1 MKGDTTEVKAVH
13 APQGGVILQ
22 GLAPGDDSED
32 VDEQPRLRDGGMR
45 NQDGVTG
52 MKGGGEV

>member
-1 MKGDTTEVKAVH
+1 MRYS
-13 APQGGVILQ
+13 GGVILQ
-22 GLAPGDDSED
+22 GLASGDDSED
-32 VDEQPRLRDGGMR
+32 VGEQPRLRDGGMR